1 MEQTIIFLDTF
12 DVRGD
17 RRNIHARVRV
27 VISFI
32 YLSSWILN
40 LRTFFFFLNDRN
52 SEVPSYLKIK
62 KKSQCWLMKL
72 SLIF

>member
-40 LRTFFFFLNDRN
+40 LRTFFFNDRN
-52 SEVPSYLKIK
+52 SVVPSYL
-62 KKSQCWLMKL
+62 
-72 SLIF
+72 